1 MSSFAD
7 YLESVPD
14 AENFSTGA
22 DTLLFQNNNLK
33 KFILSFEDLG
43 DSLESLWK
51 NSRAIE
57 SSLNNDWTYEEGK
70 YRRIFSE
77 AFKSLGPN
85 SVVTNLGSQTLN
97 TIKSLCI
104 FSGYLLQKD
113 QPSSWNQEPE
123 FLKPQ
128 YLEKLFSLKKDYI
141 KWLSQPDQKLSD
153 KSVTSY
159 SRPLSGWLSDLS
171 ETEIFG
177 ISSTDAFQEIFQ
189 WLTSNEEFIEK
200 DTRGNNMY
208 RNALKKYGEF
218 LKTRDERDLQPTQF
232 STAELPISLGSYKIS
247 ESLLAKPFTIL
258 TGASGTGKTKLAE
271 SLATYLSNPSQKNSE
286 VIAVGADWTDNRNV
300 LGFVNHLRTDDSGN
314 PTYQTTPVLDLLL
327 RADGD
332 PNTPYFLILDEMNL
346 SHVERYFSD
355 FLSVMEQ
362 KNGQFILH
370 SEGPNGD
377 KEFKLPVSGDSK
389 TGVPQKL
396 DYPQNLFVIGT
407 VNIDETTYMFSPKV
421 LDRANVIE
429 FKVGRD
435 DLGAF
440 LEKPGAYPET
450 QPAASGVA
458 EGFLELAI
466 KTRAHELAPLP
477 DSVRDP
483 MSTHLLALF
492 DLLRNERFEFAY
504 RTAKE
509 ITLFLQV
516 SRELLE
522 NQEPWDTG
530 AWQEDL
536 DTQILQKILPKL
548 HGSIGRIAP
557 LITAL
562 SHYCES
568 GETSGAPSLRDLV
581 KSPFNEE
588 EKAKALFPR
597 SSAKLREMAKNLS
610 AEQFVSFIS

>member
-1 MSSFAD
+1 MNLITKDF
-7 YLESVPD
+7 ESVFEFCQNYP
-14 AENFSTGA
+14 STGYGLKTNDPIVA
-22 DTLLFQNNNLK
+22 EVKTSLGTLGNALLQLLDRPDWEYRIPRGQGAFPRIPWIVFCPSNSLAPKSGVYVCITFSDDGDGLVAGVITATSEKENWTGQLSKLPQKSGASIDGHKKNTKYSDAFFNPKVFERGQLDSDELINHLK
-33 KFILSFEDLG
+33 KSLQDLET
-43 DSLESLWK
+43 LE
-51 NSRAIE
+51 
-57 SSLNNDWTYEEGK
+57 
-70 YRRIFSE
+70 
-77 AFKSLGPN
+77 PN
-85 SVVTNLGSQTLN
+85 HLPT
-97 TIKSLCI
+97 
-104 FSGYLLQKD
+104 
-113 QPSSWNQEPE
+113 P
-123 FLKPQ
+123 
-128 YLEKLFSLKKDYI
+128 
-141 KWLSQPDQKLSD
+141 KLSKD
-153 KSVTSY
+153 HHFQ
-159 SRPLSGWLSDLS
+159 PLWG
-171 ETEIFG
+171 
-177 ISSTDAFQEIFQ
+177 
-189 WLTSNEEFIEK
+189 
-200 DTRGNNMY
+200 
-208 RNALKKYGEF
+208 
-218 LKTRDERDLQPTQF
+218 
-232 STAELPISLGSYKIS
+232 
-247 ESLLAKPFTIL
+247 SLLTKPFTIL

-271 SLATYLSNPSQKNSE
+271 SLAVHLTNSDQNNSA

-332 PNTPYFLILDEMNL
+332 PDTPYFLILDEMNL

-362 KNGQFILH
+362 KDGQFDLH
-370 SEGPNGD
+370 SEGPASD
-377 KEFKLPVSGDSK
+377 QDFKLPVSGDSK

-458 EGFLELAI
+458 ESFLELAK
-466 KTRAHELAPLP
+466 KTRTHQLKLLP
-477 DSVRDP
+477 DSVRD
-483 MSTHLLALF
+483 SVSRHLLTLF

-516 SRELLE
+516 SRELAKE
-522 NQEPWDTG
+522 PEPWDNEG
-530 AWQEDL
+530 WQEDL

-557 LITAL
+557 LICSL
-562 SHYCES
+562 SHYCETGQS
-568 GETSGAPSLRDLV
+568 DKAPGLRELV
-581 KSPFNEE
+581 NSPFNEE

-597 SSAKLREMAKNLS
+597 SAEKLREMAKTLS
-610 AEQFVSFIS
+610 SEQFVSFIS